1 MGGMRSKSNAT
12 IWMRASLF
20 KPQLGLN
27 SHYRER
33 RTRFEQK
40 QEKMHKAYI
49 TMLIKNIYILFRKI
63 FFFKPKEDFPV
74 HKKGL
79 FCSREIMCWERV
91 AAFPTMET
99 SLLERVVQRR
109 ELGGHFHPV
118 WLRCLIY
125 LRQPRKLP
133 LSQSAMS
140 CKKAGCRERGLAP
153 EQGGILSGRAPLH
166 SLHLHCTLACTS
178 TQLSHIQSTIKDFL
192 CGFHLI
198 RS

>member
-125 LRQPRKLP
+125 LPRKLP

-140 CKKAGCRERGLAP
+140 CKKAGCRERGLGSGIGRDSIRSRAITLAAP
-153 EQGGILSGRAPLH
+153 
-166 SLHLHCTLACTS
+166 SLHPCLHFNLAAS
-178 TQLSHIQSTIKDFL
+178 YTINDKRFFAQP
-192 CGFHLI
+192 CGDSI
-198 RS
+198 

>member
-109 ELGGHFHPV
+109 VAWWTVSPSLAAMPYLSAAAQEVAFEPECDELQESRLQGEGA
-118 WLRCLIY
+118 WLRNREGFYQVARHYTRCTFIAPLPALQPSCLIY
-125 LRQPRKLP
+125 NQR
-133 LSQSAMS
+133 
-140 CKKAGCRERGLAP
+140 
-153 EQGGILSGRAPLH
+153 
-166 SLHLHCTLACTS
+166 
-178 TQLSHIQSTIKDFL
+178 
-192 CGFHLI
+192 
-198 RS
+198 

>member
-1 MGGMRSKSNAT
+1 
-12 IWMRASLF
+12 
-20 KPQLGLN
+20 
-27 SHYRER
+27 
-33 RTRFEQK
+33 
-40 QEKMHKAYI
+40 
-49 TMLIKNIYILFRKI
+49 MLIKNIYILFRKI

-140 CKKAGCRERGLAP
+140 CKKAGCRERGLGSGIGRDSIRSRAITLAAP
-153 EQGGILSGRAPLH
+153 
-166 SLHLHCTLACTS
+166 SLHPCLHFNLAASYTFNNKRFFCAN
-178 TQLSHIQSTIKDFL
+178 LF
-192 CGFHLI
+192 GFHLI